1 MSETAS
7 ALPKNR
13 IFSRTDPQH
22 LAWGILLLFFA
33 LFCVLCV
40 LIGLG
45 VNAFLFQSAVP
56 ITSLLTVSRGPVISQ
71 SLDRIGFVT
80 DDLLLTNNTNISTT
94 SSAQGTILFM
104 DEVNNDNVILSVT
117 LRNNASLVLRRA
129 QRPRFDWSTN
139 AYLVDLQNVSGE
151 LDVVVSDGLARDVHV
166 VLETSR
172 GALINLTA
180 GGTYK
185 LDISDSLVRVDNLN
199 GAVTLIPPDRING
212 RVIPAEEQG
221 VLYVESGEIFQH
233 PGYRNLLRN
242 SNFGELGRN
251 VGVGDSQELLEG
263 WVCRN
268 DRDVAEDPLGSYRS
282 EFANGRMTLRLE
294 RFDGA
299 TSHGQTSCAQT
310 FGQSALNVSQYDELI
325 LRATFNIHYQSLNA
339 CGVRGSECPIMLRLE
354 YTNGDKQGRFWVRG
368 FYTAIDPQL
377 RYPLLCDSCQQEHE
391 RINQSTWYT
400 FETDNLKT
408 FFPPGEEVESIVGI
422 WFYASGHQYDV
433 QVSELAL
440 LGREAPINP

>member
-33 LFCVLCV
+33 LFCIVCV
-40 LIGLG
+40 LVGLG
-45 VNAFLFQSAVP
+45 VNAFLFQSSVP

-80 DDLLLTNNTNISTT
+80 DELLLTNNTNISTT
-94 SSAQGTILFM
+94 SSAQGTILFT
-104 DEVNNDNVILSVT
+104 DEARDDSLILSAT

-139 AYLVDLQNVSGE
+139 AYLVDFQNVSGE
-151 LDVVVSDGLARDVHV
+151 LDVMIADNLPRDTLVI
-166 VLETSR
+166 LETAQ
-172 GALINLTA
+172 GALIHLTA
-180 GGTYK
+180 SGTYK
-185 LDISDSLVRVDNLN
+185 LDISDSLVRVDNLD

-212 RVIPAEEQG
+212 RVIPPEEQG
-221 VLYVESGEIFQH
+221 VLLIESGEIFQY
-233 PGYRNLLRN
+233 PGYKNLLRN
-242 SNFGELGRN
+242 SNFDELGRN
-251 VGVGDSQELLEG
+251 VGTGNSQELLDG

-268 DRDVAEDPLGSYRS
+268 DRDVVEDPIGSYRS
-282 EFANGRMTLRLE
+282 EMADGRMTLRLE

-310 FGQSALNVSQYDELI
+310 FGQSALNVSAYDELI

-354 YTNGDKQGRFWVRG
+354 YTNSNKEGLFWVRG

-377 RYPLLCDSCQQEHE
+377 RHPLLCDSCQQEHE
-391 RINQSTWYT
+391 RISQNTWYT
-400 FETDNLKT
+400 FETDNLKS

-433 QVSELAL
+433 QVSEIAL
-440 LGREAPINP
+440 LARETR